1 VILLILALNAIVA
14 VYQDSNADSALEAL
28 KNMQAISCK
37 CLRNGEWNAI
47 DAKDLVPGDV
57 VEVKTGDCVPADL
70 RVIEIRS
77 ISLMAGQ
84 AALTGES
91 VSVQKITKQLGED
104 AMMIQDQKNML
115 FASTLITSG
124 NCIGVVAYTGMNTAI
139 GTIHN

>member
-1 VILLILALNAIVA
+1 
-14 VYQDSNADSALEAL
+14 
-28 KNMQAISCK
+28 
-37 CLRNGEWNAI
+37 
-47 DAKDLVPGDV
+47 
-57 VEVKTGDCVPADL
+57 
-70 RVIEIRS
+70 
-77 ISLMAGQ
+77 MAGQ

-91 VSVQKITKQLGED
+91 VSVQKTTKQLGED